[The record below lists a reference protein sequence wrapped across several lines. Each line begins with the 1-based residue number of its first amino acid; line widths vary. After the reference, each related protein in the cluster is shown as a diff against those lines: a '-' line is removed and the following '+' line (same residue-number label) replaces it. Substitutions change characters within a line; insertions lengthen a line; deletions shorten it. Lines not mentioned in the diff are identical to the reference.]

1 MTKDEL
7 ISFFERDLNK
17 LIVEIEAYKS
27 EENLWKVNKEVTNSS
42 GNLALHIIGNLHTF
56 IGKEL
61 GKTDYIR
68 QRDLEFSQQN
78 VKRET
83 LITHLNETKEMVKA
97 SLSSMTIESLR
108 KDYPLLKFDKVE
120 SIEFLLVHLIAHL
133 NYHLGQINYHRRLLD
148 YQH

>member
-17 LIVEIEAYKS
+17 LIVEIEAYKT
-27 EENLWKVNKEVTNSS
+27 EENLWKVNKEVANSS
-42 GNLALHIIGNLHTF
+42 GNLTLHIIGNLHTF
-56 IGKEL
+56 IGKEI

-68 QRDLEFSQQN
+68 QRDLEFSKQN

-83 LITHLNETKEMVKA
+83 LISHLNETKQMVKT
-97 SLSSMTIESLR
+97 SLSTMTIESLR
-108 KDYPLLKFDKVE
+108 KDYPLLKFDQVE

-148 YQH
+148 